1 MNNMNY
7 KKILYLLV
15 MTGIMSC
22 NNNNKTTDNSNQQ
35 ESETTNVQEPFAPY
49 EILKTEPYETSNKAQ
64 IKSYA
69 YLTTDTISKENLSG
83 TLTKIYGTVQDYSSF
98 KNFSSPTVIAIYLFT
113 SKDKAASM
121 PESWIA
127 MLSKTPSDNQPKISF
142 NDWQLEAL
150 EGLTDNEKSADEKKY
165 DELNDYLKK
174 RNTDL
179 CFIYKTLY
187 DLEGPT
193 IKQADIKFPDFGIE
207 HSEYQSKL
215 YKQEKKKLF
224 NKYNIND
231 TLSTSIT
238 VFGMNYCK

>member
-15 MTGIMSC
+15 MTGLMSC

-35 ESETTNVQEPFAPY
+35 ESITTNVQEPFAPY

-83 TLTKIYGTVQDYSSF
+83 ALTKIYSSLQNYSSF
-98 KNFSSPTVIAIYLFT
+98 KNHSSPTVIAIYLFA
-113 SKDKAASM
+113 SKDKAANM
-121 PESWIA
+121 PESWVA
-127 MLSKTPSDNQPKISF
+127 MLSKTPSDNQPRISF
-142 NDWQLEAL
+142 DDWQLKAL
-150 EGLTDNEKSADEKKY
+150 EGLTDNEKSDDEKKY
-165 DELNDYLKK
+165 DELNDYMKK

-187 DLEGPT
+187 DLEGTT
-193 IKQADIKFPDFGIE
+193 IQQADIKYPDFGVE

-215 YKQEKKKLF
+215 YKLEKKKLL

-231 TLSTSIT
+231 TLSTYIT
-238 VFGMNYCK
+238 VFGMSYCK